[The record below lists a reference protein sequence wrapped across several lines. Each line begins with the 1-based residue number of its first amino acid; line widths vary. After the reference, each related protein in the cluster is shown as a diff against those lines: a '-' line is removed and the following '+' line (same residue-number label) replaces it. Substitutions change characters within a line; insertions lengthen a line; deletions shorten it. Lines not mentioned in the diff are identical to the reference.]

1 MEINELSN
9 MLHRLR
15 SIEQQL
21 TQQFEKKTGFS
32 LTRYEILTFLNNH
45 NFCNQMDIQQFMQI
59 DRAAITRHL
68 KILETK
74 GYVNRKRNEA
84 NAREVIVSLT
94 DYGKSTLEKCQM
106 NHCSESCNL
115 PINIDKDHMKALME
129 LMDIIQNSD
138 IKGEN

>member
-32 LTRYEILTFLNNH
+32 LTRYEILTFLNNN
-45 NFCNQMDIQQFMQI
+45 NFCNQMYIQQFMQI

-68 KILETK
+68 KILEEK
-74 GYVNRKRNEA
+74 GYVNRKRNET

-94 DYGKSTLEKCQM
+94 DDGKSLLEKCHE
-106 NHCSESCNL
+106 NHCSKSCNL
-115 PINIDKDHMKALME
+115 PINIDKEHMKALIK
-129 LMDIIQNSD
+129 LMDTI
-138 IKGEN
+138 ENQL

>member
-32 LTRYEILTFLNNH
+32 LTRYEILTFLNNN
-45 NFCNQMDIQQFMQI
+45 NFCNQMDIQKFIQI

-68 KILETK
+68 KILEEK
-74 GYVNRKRNEA
+74 GYISRERNEA

-94 DYGKSTLEKCQM
+94 DDGRSMLEKCHK
-106 NHCSESCNL
+106 NNCSKSCNL
-115 PINIDKDHMKALME
+115 PINIDKEHMKALME
-129 LMDIIQNSD
+129 LMDII
-138 IKGEN
+138 KKEL

>member
-32 LTRYEILTFLNNH
+32 LTRYEILTFLNNN
-45 NFCNQMDIQQFMQI
+45 NFCNQMDIQKFIQI

-68 KILETK
+68 KILEEK
-74 GYVNRKRNEA
+74 GYISRERNEA

-94 DYGKSTLEKCQM
+94 DDGRSMLEKCH
-106 NHCSESCNL
+106 NNNCSKSCNF
-115 PINIDKDHMKALME
+115 PINIDKEHMKALME
-129 LMDIIQNSD
+129 LMDII
-138 IKGEN
+138 KKEL